1 MATYSPQ
8 KIEVSINGKSM
19 SGFADGTFVN
29 VVKTSD
35 AFTMSTGAD
44 GNTARIHSADSSG
57 TITLTLQQTSASN
70 DYLSQLALIDETT
83 QQAVFMIQV
92 KDAMGTSLWI
102 ANQAWIR
109 KLPDSEFS
117 NDMAT
122 REWNIDCASLISNV
136 GGNNAFPSG
145 VVPVP

>member
-8 KIEVSINGKSM
+8 KIEISINGTSM

-29 VVKTSD
+29 IVKTSD

-44 GNTARIHSADSSG
+44 GNTNRVHSADSSG

-70 DYLSQLALIDETT
+70 DYLSELALIDETT

-92 KDAMGTSLWI
+92 KDALGTGLWS

-109 KLPDSEFS
+109 KYADSEFS
-117 NDMAT
+117 NDMGT
-122 REWNIDCASLISNV
+122 REWNIDCASLISFV
-136 GGNNAFPSG
+136 GGNDAFPSG